1 MTRDRVARALRAL
14 VVLCATVVLGFPA
27 PAATPTPPPP
37 SQTSNKVEFDV
48 PANVR
53 VRIVASWNDTGK
65 AKIDRD
71 YEVHIDRKS
80 PGPDKEKYKKKKKKG
95 DPHDKYL
102 DVTLAETWE
111 AFVEYEHEDQPLA
124 LTGRRFPL
132 VDASGEIYGVVIVFD
147 AEELDA
153 FGKPKGSGTF
163 TTPVGIMILYNPL

>member
-1 MTRDRVARALRAL
+1 MTRDRVARALRML
-14 VVLCATVVLGFPA
+14 VVLCATVVLVCPA
-27 PAATPTPPPP
+27 PAAAPTPPPP
-37 SQTSNKVEFDV
+37 SQASNKVEFDV
-48 PANVR
+48 PPNVR

-65 AKIDRD
+65 EKIDRD
-71 YEVHIDRKS
+71 YEVRVDRKS
-80 PGPDKEKYKKKKKKG
+80 PGPGKQKFKKKRKKG
-95 DPHDKYL
+95 DPHDEYH
-102 DVTLAETWE
+102 DVPLADTWE

-124 LTGRRFPL
+124 LVGRKFPL